1 MKLNH
6 SPKRRFNFFNCGEGL
21 AYHGLLAGR
30 LPKKGHHEQK
40 IGPYLVRMETLPR
53 EIYRQMKDRSVRN
66 ETGALDGEKAV

>member
-6 SPKRRFNFFNCGEGL
+6 SPIKRFNFFNCGEGL
-21 AYHGLLAGR
+21 AYLGLLAGR
-30 LPKKGHHEQK
+30 LPKKDQDKQEIK
-40 IGPYLVRMETLPR
+40 PYLVRMETLPR